1 MWLLASVCVSVM
13 VVIGLPMMLKT
24 FAQWKARH
32 SLQATLNQ
40 FYVIANS
47 ARKNFRFK
55 SCRSILKKV
64 PLKSGANQVDLAKAS
79 EVAVDLHEHCTLV
92 LKYRAT

>member
-13 VVIGLPMMLKT
+13 AVIGLPMMLKT

-40 FYVIANS
+40 FYVIAS
-47 ARKNFRFK
+47 
-55 SCRSILKKV
+55 V
-64 PLKSGANQVDLAKAS
+64 
-79 EVAVDLHEHCTLV
+79 
-92 LKYRAT
+92 RALQ